1 MSHTFVRLAAVWMAG
16 LTALAAATS
25 EPPPGGINAAPPVAP
40 ALHSLPWAELACG
53 PGSVRVPSGSWS
65 GTSDGGKLLPAPIGA
80 FRLGSGAWCGAG
92 YIETYARCVSFT
104 AAVTQVAAELTYRF
118 DDGATW
124 TARLAVVGNRLR
136 IDEQST
142 LGPRD
147 RWVFDAAPGWSPA
160 AGAIFTAAAAKCRFL
175 TLPCHYDRMEGLVLP
190 SGAAAGFA
198 GLAVIGV
205 DRPEMLLFSVD
216 PGDGPG
222 VELWQHRQLGAE
234 TGSRQSLGPD
244 TKSDGVND
252 PRTADLVGPSLW
264 SGHVTVEFRLMSGKR
279 TSWLSIAAKP
289 AERAD
294 LPAAIAQAV
303 GAKP

>member
-1 MSHTFVRLAAVWMAG
+1 MPYCLARPALGWMAV
-16 LTALAAATS
+16 TTLAAASS
-25 EPPPGGINAAPPVAP
+25 EPPPGGINAALPVAP
-40 ALHSLPWAELACG
+40 ALIALPWSELACG
-53 PGSVRVPSGSWS
+53 PGSVRVPSGSWT
-65 GTSDGGKLLPAPIGA
+65 GTSDGSQLLPAPIGA
-80 FRLGSGAWCGAG
+80 FRLGDGAWCGAG

-104 AAVTQVAAELTYRF
+104 GTVAKDSAALSYRF

-124 TARLAVVGNRLR
+124 TVVLSVAGSRLR

-160 AGAIFTAAAAKCRFL
+160 AGAIFTGAARCRFL
-175 TLPCHYDRMEGLVLP
+175 TLPCHYDRMEGLILP
-190 SGAAAGFA
+190 NAASSGFA
-198 GLAVIGV
+198 GLAVIGI
-205 DRPEMLLFSVD
+205 DRREMLLFTVD

-234 TGSRQSLGPD
+234 TGSRHTLGPD

-252 PRTADLVGPSLW
+252 PRTADLIGPSLW

-279 TSWLSIAAKP
+279 TSWLAIAVKP
-289 AERAD
+289 AERAE